1 MRYRD
6 ALACVEALS
15 AAAAL
20 RRSLDL
26 HPLGDWTDDA
36 RELLV
41 FPQDAYP
48 QHAGAH
54 DYTRAV
60 LHAEPPSLERPRA
73 QPRGSRSHLALSCL
87 AAVVALGLVASA
99 SAETWRGLTV
109 APEYRCAPYDKKR
122 DYPYPQSVER
132 DIVREL
138 GAVYGPYT
146 GTCFASTTE
155 TDIEHIVAASE
166 AHDSGLCARDA
177 VTKARFA
184 RDLRNLTLAS
194 PRVNCHEK
202 SGKDAAAWVPE
213 RNRCW
218 FAARVLEVRL
228 AYDLTID
235 RRESAALDRILAGCV
250 STELEPVVC
259 AVPSASPSVSDPGP
273 AAGDDGRRRR
283 WPPATM
289 HSLGTTTIETAGS
302 PATKRVGT
310 GSHRSRVRTRPI
322 ASCETGMVSCASSGA
337 NVDVCFP
344 LVAPC
349 RDAVFS
355 C

>member
-1 MRYRD
+1 MEGWWCVRYGD
-6 ALACVEALS
+6 ALACVEAPS

-26 HPLGDWTDDA
+26 HALGDWTDDP

-48 QHAGAH
+48 DHAGPH

-60 LHAEPPSLERPRA
+60 LNVEPPPPQRRRVRPRG
-73 QPRGSRSHLALSCL
+73 PGSSLALSCV
-87 AAVVALGLVASA
+87 AAVLALGLVASA

-146 GTCFASTTE
+146 GTCFASTTQ

-166 AHDSGLCARDA
+166 AHDSGLCAQDA
-177 VTKARFA
+177 EIRARFA
-184 RDLRNLTLAS
+184 RDRRNLTLAS
-194 PRVNCHEK
+194 PRVNRHEK
-202 SGKDAAAWVPE
+202 SGKDAAEWLPAG
-213 RNRCW
+213 NRCW
-218 FAARVLEVRL
+218 FAGRVLEVRL

-235 RRESAALDRILAGCV
+235 RREAAVLDRILAGCD
-250 STELEPVVC
+250 STALEPVVC
-259 AVPSASPSVSDPGP
+259 GVPSASASEPASSP
-273 AAGDDGRRRR
+273 AAGDEALARYDDNRNGKITCKEARRHGIAPVPRSH
-283 WPPATM
+283 PAYPYM
-289 HSLGTTTIETAGS
+289 
-302 PATKRVGT
+302 
-310 GSHRSRVRTRPI
+310 
-322 ASCETGMVSCASSGA
+322 
-337 NVDVCFP
+337 
-344 LVAPC
+344 
-349 RDAVFS
+349 RDADGDGVV
-355 C
+355 CE